1 MAVLLNDIAQLSL
14 RGVIAGQRIIMV
26 RTYRCS
32 APSAGTTTYTE
43 DMQALIAK
51 VSADSLGGIRGR
63 YLSLL
68 PTAFSLSEIRA
79 QVIYPTRRVLV
90 SVTQTGQNGSNEG
103 SGNVTNLAGVITFRT
118 ALSGRKQISN
128 VHVGPIPPDAIS
140 AGSLDAAYRLP
151 MTELKDLLTAVLTPT
166 GFDVASWTP
175 CVYHRA
181 AVAPA
186 PRYDDILTGVVQTTA
201 RVMRRRT
208 VGVGE

>member
-1 MAVLLNDIAQLSL
+1 MAVTLNDIVQLSM

-32 APSAGTTTYTE
+32 APSSSTTTYTE

-51 VSADSLGGIRGR
+51 VSSDALGGIRGR

-68 PTAFSLSEIRA
+68 PTAFTLSDIRA

-90 SVTQTGQNGSNEG
+90 STTQTGQNGSNEG

-118 ALSGRKQISN
+118 ALSGRKQVSN
-128 VHVGPIPPDAIS
+128 VHIGPIPSDVIS

-151 MTELKDLLTAVLTPT
+151 MTELKDLLVAVLTPT

-175 CVYHRA
+175 CIYHRTGA
-181 AVAPA
+181 TPA
-186 PRYDDILTGVVQTTA
+186 LRSDDILTGVVQTTA